1 LRAGISKNFVAM
13 EFDTIVKNGTVV
25 TASDI
30 WNNCDIGIKVCF
42 SFLNAAKFNCWGGF

>member
-1 LRAGISKNFVAM
+1 M

-30 WNNCDIGIKVCF
+30 WENCDIGIKVF
-42 SFLNAAKFNCWGGF
+42 VLR